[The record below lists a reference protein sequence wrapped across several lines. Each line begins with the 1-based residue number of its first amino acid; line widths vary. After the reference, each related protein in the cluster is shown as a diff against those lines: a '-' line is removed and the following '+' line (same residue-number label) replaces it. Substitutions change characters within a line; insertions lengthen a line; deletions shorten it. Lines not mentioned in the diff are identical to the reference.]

1 MPLPQQPGAPP
12 AYGGYPPDA
21 PPYSGS
27 YGPPPSPYPPPLTP
41 PPKKKTGLI
50 VGIGGG
56 VLALLAIVGGVLLF
70 TRKGDSPTATATP
83 AATNV
88 AVIASASAQGGG
100 NVFATIAA
108 AATGS
113 ARPGGV
119 ASTLVP
125 STAPTVAVAA
135 TVTAAPTRVSL
146 NTTPTVAA
154 TGTPGASPAGAV
166 LPTQAGNFRPTASP
180 TVGQGGLSPAPTGS
194 VGATGTAPALA
205 SATAGQ
211 TYTDPNG
218 RFKMQYP
225 RGWTA
230 TKLANSQSNIVEFDG
245 PEGVSLYVD
254 AYKEAGAPADE
265 VQETQSEREKATQ
278 FAFTFSTVTDTKI
291 GGESGKL
298 LPYTFTRKDQPS
310 TTPTVGLLF
319 IVNHGG
325 REYDFEAVNV
335 GKHRPEID
343 AILATVVFTP

>member
-1 MPLPQQPGAPP
+1 M
-12 AYGGYPPDA
+12 
-21 PPYSGS
+21 
-27 YGPPPSPYPPPLTP
+27 
-41 PPKKKTGLI
+41 
-50 VGIGGG
+50 
-56 VLALLAIVGGVLLF
+56 LALLAIVGGVFFL
-70 TRKGDSPTATATP
+70 TRKSDSPTATATP

-88 AVIASASAQGGG
+88 AAIASVNAQGGG

-113 ARPGGV
+113 ARPGSI
-119 ASTLVP
+119 ASPPVP
-125 STAPTVAVAA
+125 STAPTVAA

-146 NTTPTVAA
+146 GTTPTVAA
-154 TGTPGASPAGAV
+154 SGTPGASPSGAV

-194 VGATGTAPALA
+194 ARSTGTASA
-205 SATAGQ
+205 STTAGQ

-245 PEGVSLYVD
+245 PDGVSLYVD

-278 FAFTFSTVTDTKI
+278 FAFTFNTVTDTKI

-298 LPYTFTRKDQPS
+298 LPYTFTRKDQP
-310 TTPTVGLLF
+310 TATPTVGLLF